1 MKWLWT
7 KKKASALLSKTFSKT
22 AKKKRGGGR
31 IWERK
36 RERSK
41 KEKNMIMETHF
52 CHFTK
57 SSKFISYA
65 IAAVTAAAVIALLGI
80 PFNHKLDEIAM

>member
-1 MKWLWT
+1 MIVD
-7 KKKASALLSKTFSKT
+7 KKVNALLSETFSKT
-22 AKKKRGGGR
+22 AKKRWWK
-31 IWERK
+31 EEEEENE
-36 RERSK
+36 RERESK